1 MRPAKLPYL
10 YEYPFDF
17 TPYAKTLA
25 EQVVGQQ
32 PTAELAAALA
42 KVSGDPWSLDFQQP
56 YTLYGA
62 TVFYLGP
69 NQAEFATSKRY
80 KYVIGIRLSSY
91 YFNKKMYL
99 VFNVIK

>member
-1 MRPAKLPYL
+1 MQPAKLPYM

-17 TPYAKTLA
+17 TPHAKVLA
-25 EQVVGQQ
+25 SQVVGQP
-32 PTAELAAALA
+32 PTAELATVLAAE
-42 KVSGDPWSLDFQQP
+42 SGHPWTTEFQQA

-62 TVFYLGP
+62 KVFYMGP
-69 NQAEFATSKRY
+69 NQSVFPTSNRY
-80 KYVIGIRLSSY
+80 KYVIGIQLSSY